1 MAIPIVTT
9 PTYELKL
16 PSSGKKIKY
25 RPFLVKEEKVLL
37 LAMETKD
44 SAQIQSTTKTVINDC
59 TFGSVD
65 VETCPPFDLEYI
77 ILQLRIKSVG
87 EKISPNF
94 KCSECKT
101 QNTVEIDL
109 TKVEVVK
116 TPEHTNTVKLTEHMG
131 VIMRYPTIEDT
142 SSMEEVDEN
151 DTKKNTERSINL
163 IASCIEVIFDKDKT
177 YKTKDF
183 TQQEV
188 IDFIENLSQEMFQK
202 IAKFFQ
208 EIPAIKQEVTFACSK
223 CKHEN
228 KYTLR
233 GMQDFFT
240 S

>member
-37 LAMETKD
+37 LAIETKD

-59 TFGSVD
+59 TFGSMD

-94 KCSECKT
+94 KCSECET

-116 TPEHTNTVKLTEHMG
+116 TPEHTNTVKLTENMG

-177 YKTKDF
+177 YKTK
-183 TQQEV
+183 
-188 IDFIENLSQEMFQK
+188 ILHNKRLSISLK
-202 IAKFFQ
+202 IYHKGCFRKLQSSFKKFLQ
-208 EIPAIKQEVTFACSK
+208 SNTK
-223 CKHEN
+223 
-228 KYTLR
+228 
-233 GMQDFFT
+233 
-240 S
+240 